1 MKRNRGKTAQKHVI
15 ARNSENHTF
24 PKKTSKKEYQQNQ
37 TEATKYEQI

>member
-1 MKRNRGKTAQKHVI
+1 MKRNRGKTAQNNVI

-24 PKKTSKKEYQQNQ
+24 PKKTGKTEYPQNQ